1 MSILWDMWKEC
12 SGGRMAKR
20 AVTIALAATLAV
32 GGTAPGLTFT
42 AWAES
47 YGKNG
52 TMRDITSQE
61 LVRDMGLGYN
71 LGNSFDS
78 IGSWIPKG
86 DPWDYQLGWNNDYL
100 YPLFI
105 RRVKEAGFKT
115 IRFPVSWAQWIDEND
130 QIDPGY
136 MAAVNKVVDWC
147 MDEDLYVILNIHHDS
162 GAADTS
168 WVRKAAADYDWTAK
182 RYRAVW
188 TQIAENF
195 AGYGDHLIF
204 EGMNEVEFPDA
215 PNMSRQY
222 EILNAMN
229 QLFVDTVRATG
240 GNNAV
245 RHLLIPGYNTDIRK
259 TCDGRYQFPDDP
271 AGHCILSIHY
281 YSPSP
286 FAVATRDVDWCTPQT
301 TWGTQ
306 EDIADVE
313 ADLSLLATHF
323 LSRGVPIIIGEYG
336 VLTTDDKEV
345 ESIRAYVRKVP
356 EIILSY
362 GMCPV
367 LWDTSNS
374 GDMKYIER
382 KTGEFY
388 DPVIKANYQELSQLA
403 ASGQIAVRREATES
417 YREVTVPASPDGW
430 VSIASFEPSKLR
442 GIKFSVACSAGW
454 DSYGGGG
461 IYLDSYDDTVEWQ
474 FNSIYD
480 EVSHIFSDSE
490 RARLGDRLGIFIWWT
505 DESQGG
511 SHREELSIKDSQV
524 TLLYGEDSSANTVGV
539 VGSRVSSGGGGGGG
553 GSRSSSGSSS
563 GSGSASAVRPNTTTT
578 PGNVLTE
585 GDGNIYNYV
594 LKETTATDGK
604 GILSFSIPELC
615 PDYAAGDK
623 IKITVRALS
632 DGGYS
637 YGIQNNELLADGT
650 IEWAKSETFGNSNGK
665 TCSRE
670 CTPLDGKFDIC
681 LWYLGGSYFAF
692 DVTVE
697 KASEDPRPVEPDPIP
712 EGALAV
718 VKNGGNVAFTSEQI
732 YAHEAVEGDISGVKL
747 YYEYAAGDIRDVSA
761 NFVVNFDWGY
771 GNDSWETGSDE
782 NGDYLWYACEGDIYN
797 MEFYCW
803 YLDSGESILFT
814 DIVVVKGSQEPGV
827 DDPDPDGTLA
837 EIKSGENVSFTNE
850 QIYAHEAVE
859 GETSGVK
866 LYYEYSGGDIRE
878 VSGNFVV
885 NYDWNYGTDA
895 WETGSDENGDYLWY
909 ACEGDIYNMEFYC
922 WYMGAEESIKFTDI
936 VVVKAAGEP
945 DPDPVGD
952 GEYEAL
958 AEADKDGR
966 FWLPDSSLSL
976 VGVKFS
982 MSDGGGLGIDCF
994 PWDGNGT
1001 TEWVNGSEETI
1012 YYLFGENTPE
1022 EYITLSNSVSSVTF
1036 LYWEAEDAEVVEIE
1050 RDEETS
1056 YIYALPDYRVPV
1068 AMACASQFG
1077 GSNLCTFDE
1086 DTEKWVDKGWF
1097 SWFGSGL
1104 TVFSEEQRE
1113 ALAEQIEMDGYLHVV
1128 GLRGES
1134 GDLEVT
1140 FYYDEELTDELSYD
1154 SLPEEAEAEKAVKVK
1169 AQVGDKL
1176 AEGTVAVGELEEN
1189 TEDASEDEG
1198 TTETESS
1205 EETVEPG
1212 ETEDSEETEEPGE
1225 TEDSK
1230 ETEEPTETEDPEE
1243 ADEPGETE
1251 TPEESGKSDETENE
1265 TDSEDQ
1271 TEPTD
1276 SADTE
1281 PSMNGKENA

>member
-1 MSILWDMWKEC
+1 MGILWDMWKEC

-168 WVRKAAADYDWTAK
+168 WVRKAATDYDWTAK

-240 GNNAV
+240 GSNAV

-301 TWGTQ
+301 TWGTE
-306 EDIADVE
+306 EDTADVE

-403 ASGQIAVRREATES
+403 ASGQIAVRSEATES

-480 EVSHIFSDSE
+480 EVTHIFSDSE

-553 GSRSSSGSSS
+553 SRSSSGSSS
-563 GSGSASAVRPNTTTT
+563 GSGSSSASAVRPNTTTT

-650 IEWAKSETFGNSNGK
+650 IEWAKSETFGNSDGK

-681 LWYLGGSYFAF
+681 LWYLGGSYFA
-692 DVTVE
+692 
-697 KASEDPRPVEPDPIP
+697 
-712 EGALAV
+712 
-718 VKNGGNVAFTSEQI
+718 
-732 YAHEAVEGDISGVKL
+732 
-747 YYEYAAGDIRDVSA
+747 
-761 NFVVNFDWGY
+761 
-771 GNDSWETGSDE
+771 
-782 NGDYLWYACEGDIYN
+782 
-797 MEFYCW
+797 
-803 YLDSGESILFT
+803 
-814 DIVVVKGSQEPGV
+814 
-827 DDPDPDGTLA
+827 
-837 EIKSGENVSFTNE
+837 
-850 QIYAHEAVE
+850 
-859 GETSGVK
+859 
-866 LYYEYSGGDIRE
+866 
-878 VSGNFVV
+878 
-885 NYDWNYGTDA
+885 
-895 WETGSDENGDYLWY
+895 
-909 ACEGDIYNMEFYC
+909 
-922 WYMGAEESIKFTDI
+922 
-936 VVVKAAGEP
+936 
-945 DPDPVGD
+945 
-952 GEYEAL
+952 
-958 AEADKDGR
+958 
-966 FWLPDSSLSL
+966 
-976 VGVKFS
+976 
-982 MSDGGGLGIDCF
+982 
-994 PWDGNGT
+994 
-1001 TEWVNGSEETI
+1001 
-1012 YYLFGENTPE
+1012 
-1022 EYITLSNSVSSVTF
+1022 
-1036 LYWEAEDAEVVEIE
+1036 
-1050 RDEETS
+1050 
-1056 YIYALPDYRVPV
+1056 
-1068 AMACASQFG
+1068 
-1077 GSNLCTFDE
+1077 
-1086 DTEKWVDKGWF
+1086 
-1097 SWFGSGL
+1097 
-1104 TVFSEEQRE
+1104 
-1113 ALAEQIEMDGYLHVV
+1113 
-1128 GLRGES
+1128 
-1134 GDLEVT
+1134 
-1140 FYYDEELTDELSYD
+1140 
-1154 SLPEEAEAEKAVKVK
+1154 
-1169 AQVGDKL
+1169 
-1176 AEGTVAVGELEEN
+1176 
-1189 TEDASEDEG
+1189 
-1198 TTETESS
+1198 
-1205 EETVEPG
+1205 
-1212 ETEDSEETEEPGE
+1212 
-1225 TEDSK
+1225 
-1230 ETEEPTETEDPEE
+1230 
-1243 ADEPGETE
+1243 
-1251 TPEESGKSDETENE
+1251 
-1265 TDSEDQ
+1265 
-1271 TEPTD
+1271 
-1276 SADTE
+1276 
-1281 PSMNGKENA
+1281 